1 MGGWVF
7 PDRFRALRPVRL
19 PHLQAQVEDGQGDR
33 WQEDGGSSLPEVER
47 DGSVQLPAAAVAGL
61 RHVQE
66 LRGPLPRR
74 VHGRQRGG
82 DAWQG
87 HLVRE
92 EGGGRRWRQEEVIA
106 FRLPRTW
113 DAPHAPRARR
123 SAPRTPLSA
132 LPGSVGWGQVE
143 LSPGVQQHFARAC
156 VHISYGR
163 IRAVVIP
170 SSLRVCY
177 LSK

>member
-1 MGGWVF
+1 MGDQGWVF

-47 DGSVQLPAAAVAGL
+47 D
-61 RHVQE
+61 
-66 LRGPLPRR
+66 
-74 VHGRQRGG
+74 
-82 DAWQG
+82 AWKG

-113 DAPHAPRARR
+113 DALCTAYA
-123 SAPRTPLSA
+123 A
-132 LPGSVGWGQVE
+132 LCPAN
-143 LSPGVQQHFARAC
+143 P
-156 VHISYGR
+156 
-163 IRAVVIP
+163 
-170 SSLRVCY
+170 SLRPPWKRE
-177 LSK
+177 LGMD

>member
-47 DGSVQLPAAAVAGL
+47 DGSVQLPAAAATGL

-74 VHGRQRGG
+74 LHGRQRGG

-92 EGGGRRWRQEEVIA
+92 EGGGRRWRKEEVIA
-106 FRLPRTW
+106 LGLPRTW
-113 DAPHAPRARR
+113 DAPHTLCTER
-123 SAPRTPLSA
+123 SSPGTALSD
-132 LPGSVGWGQVE
+132 LPG
-143 LSPGVQQHFARAC
+143 
-156 VHISYGR
+156 
-163 IRAVVIP
+163 
-170 SSLRVCY
+170 
-177 LSK
+177 